1 MTLFSTLNEPYVLLL
16 FLYLGACSGLIYFI
30 LSYFFSLLDRRKL
43 LKKDI
48 VGKNATSKNQ
58 QKNQQKKFKKN
69 TQTNLK
75 SKEQNKNESNKKIR
89 KENEKNEKK
98 LKKIIFFKS
107 TQQIFIKIIIKIG
120 QIISQTGKFAVF
132 VALCFTSFLINLKFN
147 YGEINLICLAFF
159 VLSFFIAGY
168 FLKIVANFMRA
179 IYTKRYKK

>member
-43 LKKDI
+43 LENDI
-48 VGKNATSKNQ
+48 ANKNTLSKNIQ
-58 QKNQQKKFKKN
+58 KN

-89 KENEKNEKK
+89 KENEKR

-107 TQQIFIKIIIKIG
+107 IKQIFIKIIIKIG
-120 QIISQTGKFAVF
+120 QITSQTGKFAVF
-132 VALCFTSFLINLKFN
+132 VALCFASFLINLKLN
-147 YGEINLICLAFF
+147 YGEINFICLAFF
-159 VLSFFIAGY
+159 VFSFFIAGY